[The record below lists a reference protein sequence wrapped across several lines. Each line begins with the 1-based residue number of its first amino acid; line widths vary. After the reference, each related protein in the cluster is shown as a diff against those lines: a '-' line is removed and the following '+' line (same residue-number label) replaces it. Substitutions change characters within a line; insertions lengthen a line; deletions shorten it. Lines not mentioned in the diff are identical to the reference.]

1 MSASYR
7 VTGMTC
13 QGCANA
19 VTQAIRAAA
28 ADSGVKVDLGQGLVT
43 VEGTVAP
50 EVIARAVEDAG
61 FGFAGAV
68 GAR

>member
-13 QGCANA
+13 NGCANA
-19 VTQAIRAAA
+19 VSQAIRAAA
-28 ADSGVKVDLGQGLVT
+28 AGAEVRVDLGQGVVT
-43 VEGTVAP
+43 VDGRAAP
-50 EVIARAVEDAG
+50 EIVARAVEEAG

-68 GAR
+68 GAG